1 MLAAGGTAMTGPDEH
16 RIADAEALR
25 AVVGELKPGTE
36 LKLLDALD
44 EFAVDFIARSPFLI
58 LSTSDA
64 KGRQDASPKGDG
76 PGFVLVEDEHTLVI
90 PDRLGNRLVMGHLNL
105 LENSQLGLLFLV
117 PGTHETLRVNGRA
130 ELTRDPALLER
141 LAARGR
147 PAVLAIRVRVEE
159 AFFHCAKAFLRSEL
173 WQPDTWP
180 ERKKVSFGKMFAKK
194 LSADDAVAQQIDS
207 AIEENYRTE
216 L

>member
-1 MLAAGGTAMTGPDEH
+1 MADPDEY
-16 RIADAEALR
+16 RIADVEALR
-25 AVVGELKPGTE
+25 AVVGELKPGSE

-44 EFAVDFIARSPFLI
+44 EYAVDFIARSPFLV
-58 LSTSDA
+58 LSTSDPE
-64 KGRQDASPKGDG
+64 GHQDASPKGDG
-76 PGFVLVEDEHTLVI
+76 PGFVLVEDERTLVI
-90 PDRLGNRLVMGHLNL
+90 PDRLGNRLIMGHLNL
-105 LENSQLGLLFLV
+105 LANPQVGLLFLI
-117 PGTHETLRVNGRA
+117 PGTNETLRVNGRA
-130 ELTRDPALLER
+130 ALTRDPALLER

-159 AFFHCAKAFLRSEL
+159 VFFHCAKAFLRSEL

-180 ERKKVSFGKMFAKK
+180 ERKKISFGKMFAKK